1 VIDVALVDDDALIR
15 AGLGALIDAEPDMRT
30 VGEADDGFRALDLV
44 RRVRPDVVLMDIR
57 MPRVDGIQATSAVL
71 RALDEPPR
79 IVVVTT
85 FEHDHHVYDALRAGA
100 SGFLLKRTPPAE
112 IVAAIRMVHAGGSLL
127 FPAAI
132 RSLAGAAPPADTAA
146 SRAVATLTERETATL
161 TSMARGLS
169 NAEIAAEQHV
179 GVETVKTHVS
189 SVLAKL
195 RVRDRTQAVIA
206 AYDAGLVR
214 AGER

>member
-1 VIDVALVDDDALIR
+1 VAPLSATTRLTSGWHGWR
-15 AGLGALIDAEPDMRT
+15 GTAPSTSSAEPTPSAPIRNP
-30 VGEADDGFRALDLV
+30 
-44 RRVRPDVVLMDIR
+44 RPDAVN
-57 MPRVDGIQATSAVL
+57 ATAITEAGTAASDTGTRRPA
-71 RALDEPPR
+71 RPAIHGGKRSPHPWTSPSISTAPPR
-79 IVVVTT
+79 
-85 FEHDHHVYDALRAGA
+85 
-100 SGFLLKRTPPAE
+100 PA
-112 IVAAIRMVHAGGSLL
+112 APIRMVHAGGSLL
-127 FPAAI
+127 FPAVI

-146 SRAVATLTERETATL
+146 SRAVATFTERETATL
-161 TSMARGLS
+161 TSMARGRS